1 MGDPSGRNTERPL
14 SDEAVVRGNVEHLVS
29 GITRFFTGAIKYASK
44 RMPIAEG
51 EMTPP
56 AVENNLK
63 WFQDVGLLEF
73 LRKVGTNARVNT
85 MMARERHGIA

>member
-73 LRKVGTNARVNT
+73 LRKVGTIARVNT